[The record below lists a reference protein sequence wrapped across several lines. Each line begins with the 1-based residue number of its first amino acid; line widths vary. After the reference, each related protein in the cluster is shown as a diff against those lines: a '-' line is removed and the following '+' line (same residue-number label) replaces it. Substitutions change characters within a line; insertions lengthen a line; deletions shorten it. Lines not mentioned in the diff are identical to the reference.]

1 MLDADTIQAL
11 APWIT
16 REDAGRLLAPL
27 CRAAATVV
35 RAADAAE
42 DAGHPEIW
50 RRGPPMWD
58 IARVNARIDARWAE
72 DADYHSFGL
81 DRVLKSLAVEI
92 QAALEDDDI
101 ELVFERRQARARRQ
115 ASVLGCHSLRV
126 LDAKH
131 FLWTMQTWVIR
142 TGRQDWA
149 HHSVWRYGGRSRLN
163 SHRQAHAGRTPG
175 NANTQLVLN
184 LLHVLGLRARRGPG
198 MRFDADED
206 VREDEVLWNREY
218 VAGSVSARAS
228 APEGPLC

>member
-11 APWIT
+11 APWVT
-16 REDAGRLLAPL
+16 REDAGHLLAPL

-50 RRGPPMWD
+50 RRGPPTWD
-58 IARVNARIDARWAE
+58 LARVNARIDARWAG
-72 DADYHSFGL
+72 DADSRAFGL
-81 DRVLKSLAVEI
+81 DRVLKSLAGEI

-101 ELVFERRQARARRQ
+101 ELVFERRQARARRP

-131 FLWTMQTWVIR
+131 FLWTMQTWAMR
-142 TGRQDWA
+142 TARQHWA
-149 HHSVWRYGGRSRLN
+149 HYSLWRYGGRSR
-163 SHRQAHAGRTPG
+163 RTQQPP
-175 NANTQLVLN
+175 APPAPNTRLVLN
-184 LLHVLGLRARRGPG
+184 LLSVLGLRARRGPG

-206 VREDEVLWNREY
+206 VREDEALWNREY
-218 VAGSVSARAS
+218 VAGSVSARTS
-228 APEGPLC
+228 L

>member
-72 DADYHSFGL
+72 HADYHAFGL

-126 LDAKH
+126 LDPKH
-131 FLWTMQTWVIR
+131 FLWTMQTWAIR
-142 TGRQDWA
+142 TARQDWA
-149 HHSVWRYGGRSRLN
+149 HHSVWRYGGRSR
-163 SHRQAHAGRTPG
+163 RTQQAHAGRTPST
-175 NANTQLVLN
+175 ANTQLVLN

>member
-1 MLDADTIQAL
+1 MSNFGSACTRMVVVELLDLAEMGMLTRHF
-11 APWIT
+11 T
-16 REDAGRLLAPL
+16 REDAGRLLTPL

-50 RRGPPMWD
+50 LRGPPMWD

-72 DADYHSFGL
+72 HTDYHSFGL

-101 ELVFERRQARARRQ
+101 ELVFDRRQARARRQ

-131 FLWTMQTWVIR
+131 FLSTMQTWVIR
-142 TGRQDWA
+142 TARQDWA
-149 HHSVWRYGGRSRLN
+149 HHSVWRYGGRSR
-163 SHRQAHAGRTPG
+163 TPSA
-175 NANTQLVLN
+175 ANTQLVLN

-198 MRFDADED
+198 MQFDADED

-218 VAGSVSARAS
+218 VAGSVSARTS
-228 APEGPLC
+228 L

>member
-1 MLDADTIQAL
+1 MLDADTVQAL

-50 RRGPPMWD
+50 LRGPPTWD

-72 DADYHSFGL
+72 HADYHAFGL

-92 QAALEDDDI
+92 QTSLEDDDI

-142 TGRQDWA
+142 TSRQDWA
-149 HHSVWRYGGRSRLN
+149 HHSVWRYGGRSR
-163 SHRQAHAGRTPG
+163 RTQQAHTGRTPST
-175 NANTQLVLN
+175 ANTQLVLN

-198 MRFDADED
+198 MRFEADEEIRD
-206 VREDEVLWNREY
+206 DEVLWNREY
-218 VAGSVSARAS
+218 VAGSVSARTS
-228 APEGPLC
+228 L